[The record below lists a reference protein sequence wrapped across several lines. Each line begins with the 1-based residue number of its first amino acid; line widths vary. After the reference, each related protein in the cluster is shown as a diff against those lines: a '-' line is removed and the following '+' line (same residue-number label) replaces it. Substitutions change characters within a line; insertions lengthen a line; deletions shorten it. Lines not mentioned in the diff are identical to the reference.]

1 MRWSTLA
8 LATALAAALA
18 AGCKDSSGGRPAP
31 LVVESSAKPGPCAA
45 GGGHVTDERSAAVF
59 PQRIMGYC
67 VDPNGE
73 TRVFGEGQ
81 KLPMDA
87 ICTEAFDGEC
97 EVYKSFGL
105 RRVVG
110 LRYIDGAGSP
120 GTVEIYQTQ
129 FATADGAYA
138 MFTKRVVGDSDP
150 REGAPRVLDAGAA
163 AALGIGRAYVY
174 RGFYLVEIQYGNEQ
188 ETPEQTMESAD
199 RVLVPLAKEI
209 GAKLPGPP
217 VLPPAAAQL
226 PKDKLVP
233 LGISHSLKDA
243 LGVEGAGPG
252 AVGLYADGK
261 RRYRIA
267 STVRGDEDEAKDLLQ
282 LFARRRSATE
292 EKYIGDSAYRYT
304 VPDPDGAKLEYTI
317 ARSGRV
323 VLAIGDEPFAVQPG
337 MSAAERE
344 KVCLSQSDK
353 VARLRAALAAAGK

>member
-1 MRWSTLA
+1 MP
-8 LATALAAALA
+8 A
-18 AGCKDSSGGRPAP
+18 AGCKDSSVGQKGPTA
-31 LVVESSAKPGPCAA
+31 VEGAAKPGPCAA
-45 GGGHVTDERSAAVF
+45 GGGHVTDERSAAIF
-59 PQRIMGYC
+59 PQKIMGYC
-67 VDPNGE
+67 LDPNGE

-87 ICTEAFDGEC
+87 VCTEAFDGEC
-97 EVYKSFGL
+97 EVYKGFGL

-110 LRYIDGAGSP
+110 LRYIDGGGSP
-120 GTVEIYQTQ
+120 GTVEIYQSQ

-138 MFTKRVVGDSDP
+138 MFTKRVVGDGDP
-150 REGAPRVLDAGAA
+150 RGSPTRVLDAGAA

-174 RGFYLVEIQYGNEQ
+174 RGLYLVEIQYGNEQ
-188 ETPEQTMESAD
+188 ETPEQTTESAN
-199 RVLVPLAKEI
+199 RVIVPLAKEI
-209 GAKLPGPP
+209 GSKLPGPP
-217 VLPPAAAQL
+217 VLPPAAARL

-267 STVRGDEDEAKDLLQ
+267 ATVRVNEDEAKDLLQ
-282 LFARRRSATE
+282 TFGRRRSAME
-292 EKYIGDSAYRYT
+292 EKNIGDAAYRYT
-304 VPDPDGAKLEYTI
+304 VPDPDGAKLDYTI

-323 VLAIGDEPFAVQPG
+323 VIAIGDEPFAVQPV

-344 KVCLSQSDK
+344 KVCLPQSEK
-353 VARLRAALAAAGK
+353 VARLRAALAAK